1 MRVGTASVM
10 RKIDSCA
17 INEIGI
23 PGIVLM
29 ENASR
34 QVLNYLLERFDD
46 DFCII
51 CSKGNNGG
59 DGFALA
65 RQLSVI
71 GKRVEVFLV
80 GGDQGMS
87 GDCRINYEAAKGTGI
102 EIVNIGREEDISKL
116 VRAMDRCAVAVD
128 AIFGTGLVRDVE
140 GIYGSCIDAVNA
152 HTVPVVSIDVPS
164 GLDSDTGRVA
174 GKCIKADATVTFE
187 LCKRGFIDYKAME
200 YCGEVSVVKIGI
212 PEKAVDKHHECEYL
226 LDAEMVRER
235 LKVRNVYSHKGDFG
249 RVLIIS
255 GMQGYSGAAYICT
268 TAAVRTGSGL
278 VTLACEGRIRDM
290 LSQRLTEAMTT
301 SFEEAEKLDGHIRRS
316 DAIAIGPGM
325 GNRSETLELMRN
337 VLGNA
342 ECPLVIDAD
351 GLNVLENNLELLDS
365 SQCEV
370 VITPHPGEMA
380 RLTGYDTAYIEEN
393 RREVAM
399 DFARKHGVTVLLK
412 GYRTIITDGKQLY
425 YNSTGNSAM
434 ASGGMGDCLTG
445 MIASFI
451 GQGYDVLTAACLGAF
466 IHGYAGDVLSEEM
479 YSVNATHVIEKIPY
493 AIKEI
498 IDGTDETDEGFKP

>member
-1 MRVGTASVM
+1 
-10 RKIDSCA
+10 
-17 INEIGI
+17 
-23 PGIVLM
+23 
-29 ENASR
+29 
-34 QVLNYLLERFDD
+34 
-46 DFCII
+46 
-51 CSKGNNGG
+51 
-59 DGFALA
+59 
-65 RQLSVI
+65 
-71 GKRVEVFLV
+71 
-80 GGDQGMS
+80 
-87 GDCRINYEAAKGTGI
+87 
-102 EIVNIGREEDISKL
+102 
-116 VRAMDRCAVAVD
+116 
-128 AIFGTGLVRDVE
+128 
-140 GIYGSCIDAVNA
+140 
-152 HTVPVVSIDVPS
+152 
-164 GLDSDTGRVA
+164 
-174 GKCIKADATVTFE
+174 
-187 LCKRGFIDYKAME
+187 
-200 YCGEVSVVKIGI
+200 
-212 PEKAVDKHHECEYL
+212 
-226 LDAEMVRER
+226 
-235 LKVRNVYSHKGDFG
+235 
-249 RVLIIS
+249 
-255 GMQGYSGAAYICT
+255 
-268 TAAVRTGSGL
+268 
-278 VTLACEGRIRDM
+278 M
-290 LSQRLTEAMTT
+290 LSQRVTEAMTT
-301 SFEEAEKLDGHIRRS
+301 SFEEDEKLNGHIRRS

-365 SQCEV
+365 RQCEA

-380 RLTGYDTAYIEEN
+380 RLTGYDTEYIEEN

-479 YSVNATHVIEKIPY
+479 YSVSATHVIEKIPY

>member
-34 QVLNYLLERFDD
+34 EVLNYLLERFDD
-46 DFCII
+46 HFCII

-59 DGFALA
+59 DGFSLA
-65 RQLSVI
+65 RQLFVI

-80 GGDQGMS
+80 GGDKGMTS
-87 GDCRINYEAAKGTGI
+87 DCRTNYEAAKGTGI
-102 EIVNIGREEDISKL
+102 EIENIGREEDIAKL
-116 VRAMDRCAVAVD
+116 TRAMDRCNLTVD
-128 AIFGTGLVRDVE
+128 AIFGTGLARDVE

-152 HTVPVVSIDVPS
+152 HPVPVVSIDVPS

-187 LCKRGFIDYKAME
+187 LYKRGFINYRARK
-200 YCGEVSVVKIGI
+200 YTGEVSVVKIGI
-212 PEKAVDKHHECEYL
+212 PEKAVMEHHENEYL
-226 LDAEMVRER
+226 LDAQMIRER
-235 LKVRNVYSHKGDFG
+235 LKARSIYSHKGDFG

-255 GMQGYSGAAYICT
+255 GTQGYSGAAYICT
-268 TAAVRTGSGL
+268 TSAVRTGSGL
-278 VTLACEGRIRDM
+278 VTLACEGSIVDV
-290 LSQRLTEAMTT
+290 LSQRLTEAMTV
-301 SFEEAEKLDGHIRRS
+301 SFEEAGKLDGHIRRS
-316 DAIAIGPGM
+316 DVIAMGPGM
-325 GNRSETLELMRN
+325 GNRSETLELVRT
-337 VLGNA
+337 VLENA

-351 GLNVLENNLELLDS
+351 GINVLGSNLELLDS
-365 SQCEV
+365 SQCEA

-380 RLTGYDTAYIEEN
+380 RLTGYDTAYIEGN

-412 GYRTIITDGKQLY
+412 GYSTIITDGKQLY
-425 YNSTGNSAM
+425 YNSTGSSAM

-466 IHGYAGDVLSEEM
+466 IHGYAGDVLSKKL

-498 IDGTDETDEGFKP
+498 IDGTNETDEELEC